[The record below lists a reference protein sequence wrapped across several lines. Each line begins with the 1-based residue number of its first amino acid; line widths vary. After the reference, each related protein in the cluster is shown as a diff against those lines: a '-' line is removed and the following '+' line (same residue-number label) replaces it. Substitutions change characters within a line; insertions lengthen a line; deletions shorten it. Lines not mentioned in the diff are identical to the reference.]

1 MKRASFIAIAI
12 FAVLLMFP
20 ATMPSAK
27 TPGTTA
33 DTPTI
38 HIITSQ
44 PGGQIPGPNPT
55 GDGDGGDGDGLA
67 GIRDGTR
74 IQGAAQPA
82 TPVSLAVKVWWA
94 YLLFHRVF

>member
-1 MKRASFIAIAI
+1 MKRASLILIAI
-12 FAVLLMFP
+12 FALLLAYP
-20 ATMPSAK
+20 ATLPSAK

-38 HIITSQ
+38 HIIASQ
-44 PGGQIPGPNPT
+44 PGGDVPGPNPS
-55 GDGDGGDGDGLA
+55 GDGDEGDGDGLA

-74 IQGAAQPA
+74 IQGAFQSASPA
-82 TPVSLAVKVWWA
+82 SLAVKVWWM